1 MKKFDL
7 IVTTTFGIEAVTKKE
22 IEKLGYKNLAVENGK
37 VELEG
42 GVQDIAVLNTWLR
55 TAERV
60 LIKKATFK
68 ATSFEEL
75 FEQTAS
81 IDWASLIPVD
91 GKMHVVGKSVKSQLY
106 SVPDCQSIVK
116 KAIVKSMG
124 KSYDVDHFEED
135 GPVYK
140 IEVAILK
147 DIVTLSIDTSG
158 AGLHKRGYRAYGG
171 AAPLKETLAAALV
184 MMSRWKFSQ
193 PMIDPFCGSGTILI
207 EAAMFARNI
216 APGLNRS
223 FVCEDWPGFD
233 AKVFSRVRE
242 EANTKAFRD
251 KEYKLIGYDID
262 SQVLRQARSNA
273 KAAGVGDDIVCHQRD
288 FADFSSCITAAC
300 LVTNPPYGE
309 RLSEEDE
316 VRRLNEMMGDL
327 RDEYPRW
334 GINVFTA
341 FGGFER
347 DFGEEAS
354 KNRKLYNGRIL
365 TRFYQYYAMGT

>member
-1 MKKFDL
+1 MEDFKI
-7 IVTTTFGIEAVTKKE
+7 IVTTTFGIEAITKKE
-22 IEKLGYKNLAVENGK
+22 IEKLGYKNLTVENGK
-37 VELEG
+37 IELLG
-42 GVQDIAVLNTWLR
+42 GVRDIAVLNTWLR

-60 LIKKATFK
+60 LIKMAEFK

-75 FEQTAS
+75 FTQTQA
-81 IDWASLIPVD
+81 IHWASLIPVD

-116 KAIVKSMG
+116 KAIIKSMS
-124 KSYDVDHFEED
+124 KSYNVDIFNEE
-135 GPVYK
+135 GSVYK

-147 DIVTLSIDTSG
+147 DTVTLSVDTSG
-158 AGLHKRGYRAYGG
+158 AGLHKRGYRAYAGV
-171 AAPLKETLAAALV
+171 APLKETLAAALV
-184 MMSRWKFSQ
+184 MMSRWKFNQ
-193 PMIDPFCGSGTILI
+193 PLIDPFCGSGTILI

-216 APGLNRS
+216 APGFARS

-233 AKVFSRVRE
+233 EKIFSQIRE
-242 EANTKAFRD
+242 EASAKMFKD

-262 SQVLRQARSNA
+262 SQVLHQARSNA
-273 KAAGVGDDIVCHQRD
+273 KAAGVSNDIEFQQRD
-288 FADFSSCITAAC
+288 FADFSSRIKAAC

-309 RLSEEDE
+309 RLSEAAE
-316 VRRLNEMMGDL
+316 VRRLNEMLGDL
-327 RDEYPRW
+327 RDDYPHW

-365 TRFYQYYAMGT
+365 TRFYQYYP